1 LINFVI
7 NNFFCFSLL
16 LKSYYFQRFSVFT
29 AYDMFYNMIKPVD
42 EEFAKSLHSPNIHLD
57 IDIKNIM
64 R

>member
-1 LINFVI
+1 
-7 NNFFCFSLL
+7 
-16 LKSYYFQRFSVFT
+16 
-29 AYDMFYNMIKPVD
+29 MIKPVD